1 MKCTKCNGEW
11 TPPPGKS
18 ITACPFCGA
27 SLQAEPVNAD
37 SSNVIAEIVRRFGDD
52 TLLDPQ
58 KLSGLISDLI
68 PSEPATKKR
77 LNLAINEKVP
87 QKLHGLKNKDEHERD
102 RIMRIEASGLSD
114 VYDMAVETA
123 YDIVNYFAEALGYKT
138 IMVAPRQ
145 AQPTPTVPPKPS
157 FPFESDQVGFTD
169 PRDGKFYK
177 TIKID
182 GQVWMAE
189 NLNYAAEGSK
199 CYNNEEANGAKYGR
213 LYDWETAK
221 KACPTGWHLPSN
233 EEWDKLVDFVG
244 GEKIAGKKL
253 KSTSGWNYY
262 KGKSGNG
269 ANEYGFSALPGGFGY
284 SDGSFYCAGNLGIW
298 WSATE
303 YYAWNAWR
311 RVMDYDSENVY
322 RHDDG
327 KATLY
332 SVRCVQDLSGTGSMF
347 YPVQTNP
354 NGRSNDLGSRLAVS
368 PFESIDFGA
377 QDLNE
382 FTV

>member
-1 MKCTKCNGEW
+1 MSKKCPVCKTECSNGATLCSVCEFSDEHGISRTW
-11 TPPPGKS
+11 PIKEDFDSWLETVVKPYRAQWEAKKRE
-18 ITACPFCGA
+18 
-27 SLQAEPVNAD
+27 AE
-37 SSNVIAEIVRRFGDD
+37 
-52 TLLDPQ
+52 LLARIKELET
-58 KLSGLISDLI
+58 KLSI
-68 PSEPATKKR
+68 PSA
-77 LNLAINEKVP
+77 
-87 QKLHGLKNKDEHERD
+87 
-102 RIMRIEASGLSD
+102 
-114 VYDMAVETA
+114 
-123 YDIVNYFAEALGYKT
+123 
-138 IMVAPRQ
+138 
-145 AQPTPTVPPKPS
+145 
-157 FPFESDQVGFTD
+157 SDQVGFTD

-177 TIKID
+177 TIKTG

-332 SVRCVQDLSGTGSMF
+332 SVRCVQD
-347 YPVQTNP
+347 
-354 NGRSNDLGSRLAVS
+354 
-368 PFESIDFGA
+368 
-377 QDLNE
+377 
-382 FTV
+382 